1 MEILG
6 VDFCIIGR
14 NEKYLLAR
22 KPVSP
27 KCEDL
32 PGQPT
37 VEIHRPPPCPHP
49 EAIHNNQQPGESEGV
64 SQQLQ

>member
-1 MEILG
+1 MGVVVRKRLPFSLHPQKTGFSMEILG

-32 PGQPT
+32 PG
-37 VEIHRPPPCPHP
+37 
-49 EAIHNNQQPGESEGV
+49 
-64 SQQLQ
+64 